1 MPFISMIS
9 FSSPINAIS
18 RVLIN
23 KNKNKKK
30 KKKKKERRQSDNCV

>member
-30 KKKKKERRQSDNCV
+30 KEEKERKEAI